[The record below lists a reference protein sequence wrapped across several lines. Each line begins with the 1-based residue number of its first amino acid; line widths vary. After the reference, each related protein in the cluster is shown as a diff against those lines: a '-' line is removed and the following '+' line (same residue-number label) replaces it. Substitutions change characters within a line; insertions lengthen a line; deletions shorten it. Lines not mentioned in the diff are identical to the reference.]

1 VKRPSEREEERVGRL
16 EGKGRGFVLGR
27 GRKRRKGE
35 KWLSSGKEEKK
46 RVRTREKVKGWFQK

>member
-46 RVRTREKVKGWFQK
+46 RVRTRE